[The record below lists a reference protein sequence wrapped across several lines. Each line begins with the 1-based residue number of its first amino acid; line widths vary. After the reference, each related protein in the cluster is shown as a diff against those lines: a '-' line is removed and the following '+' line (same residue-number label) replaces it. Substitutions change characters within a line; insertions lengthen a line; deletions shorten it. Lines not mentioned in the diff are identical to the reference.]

1 MSTAKAD
8 LRNTDNIPEANTQ
21 VIQFGLPDERL
32 MQNVTSDLAKPL
44 QKFHQGE
51 PAALGAT
58 QVFSAVLILCLG
70 IVLTILDGYY
80 GREVVYTGV
89 TYWSGI
95 LFLICGSVSVSA
107 SVKPTLGK
115 VRASLVLNIIASVVA
130 SGAIICLS
138 ISFVLSANRR
148 GRYEKLQYCVYY
160 EQSHTCEHL
169 FDIKAAIN
177 GIMAI
182 LLVFTMLFF
191 CITITTA
198 VYGCK
203 TVCRTSFNE
212 INIVLYQTTAASVPE
227 ATAEVASVPTAP
239 ISSSEG

>member
-8 LRNTDNIPEANTQ
+8 LRNTDDIPEANTQ
-21 VIQFGLPDERL
+21 VIQFGLPDGRL
-32 MQNVTSDLAKPL
+32 VQNVSSDLPKPL
-44 QKFHQGE
+44 HKFYQGE
-51 PAALGAT
+51 PEALGAT

-70 IVLTILDGYY
+70 IVITILDGYY
-80 GREVVYTGV
+80 GRELLHTGV

-115 VRASLVLNIIASVVA
+115 
-130 SGAIICLS
+130 
-138 ISFVLSANRR
+138 
-148 GRYEKLQYCVYY
+148 
-160 EQSHTCEHL
+160 
-169 FDIKAAIN
+169 AAIY
-177 GIMAI
+177 GILAI

-191 CITITTA
+191 CIAITTA

-203 TVCRTSFNE
+203 TVCRTSYNE
-212 INIVLYQTTAASVPE
+212 INIVLYQTTAPSVPQ

>member
-51 PAALGAT
+51 PAALG
-58 QVFSAVLILCLG
+58 
-70 IVLTILDGYY
+70 
-80 GREVVYTGV
+80 
-89 TYWSGI
+89 
-95 LFLICGSVSVSA
+95 FLICGSVSVSA

>member
-8 LRNTDNIPEANTQ
+8 LRNTDDIPEANTQ
-21 VIQFGLPDERL
+21 VIQFGLPDGRL
-32 MQNVTSDLAKPL
+32 VQNVSSDLPKPL
-44 QKFHQGE
+44 HKFYQGE
-51 PAALGAT
+51 PEALGAT

-70 IVLTILDGYY
+70 IVITILDGYY
-80 GREVVYTGV
+80 GRELLHTGV

-130 SGAIICLS
+130 SAAIICLS
-138 ISFVLSANRR
+138 INFRVFS
-148 GRYEKLQYCVYY
+148 GPYDELQFCVYH

-169 FDIKAAIN
+169 FDLTAAIY
-177 GIMAI
+177 GILAI

-191 CITITTA
+191 CIAITTA

-203 TVCRTSFNE
+203 TVCRTSYNE
-212 INIVLYQTTAASVPE
+212 INIVLYQTTAPSVPQ